1 MLKIEEDL
9 VLLTHVVR
17 PIVDGSAIGGGSLHH
32 INHHSGDIYLVTSWK
47 GLCFSCLI
55 GCVVVDSHGVLTFLL
70 IKEGG
75 DSVLSSELLP
85 CLFG

>member
-17 PIVDGSAIGGGSLHH
+17 PIVDRSAICSGSLHH
-32 INHHSGDIYLVTSWK
+32 VDHHSGDIYLVTPWK

-55 GCVVVDSHGVLTFLL
+55 GCVVVDSCGVLTFLL
-70 IKEGG
+70 GKEGG
-75 DSVLSSELLP
+75 DSVLSSELFP
-85 CLFG
+85 CLF